1 VLSFVSIGSIYLLVS
16 VGVSIYRQRHPVATG
31 AKISDQITEAELHS
45 CYEDLDDL
53 RQALEKHLESFHHLL
68 AGYETAEAQRWAE
81 EGTNWQAQW
90 RVLGERCRFDEIR
103 ATPHRK
109 ELEEMAAAYAD
120 LAQTRDI
127 YTKAF
132 KRFGTD
138 QAPRLERIRKRM
150 QKIGERIASA
160 PASPPEESKP

>member
-1 VLSFVSIGSIYLLVS
+1 MLSFVTIGSIYLLVS
-16 VGVSIYRQRHPVATG
+16 VGVSIYRSRHVVPTG
-31 AKISDQITEAELHS
+31 AKISAQITDAELRS
-45 CYEDLDDL
+45 CFADLDDL

-68 AGYETAEAQRWAE
+68 AGYEAAEAQRWAE
-81 EGTNWQAQW
+81 EGTNWEAQW

-103 ATPHRK
+103 RTPHRK
-109 ELEEMAAAYAD
+109 ELEEMVAAYVD

-127 YTKAF
+127 YTRAF